1 MKKISVLI
9 VFLLLVDTTFSQTE
23 LKGVMGINFHSIP
36 SMQDYINQSGIASS
50 DNQVGSFVSAVIFAG
65 EGGLFINHSFELT
78 VEAAYEIYSFTDVK
92 FDTGKDELA
101 FNNFMPSVLGYYVIK
116 GEGYNFKF
124 GGGAGVRFLSVN
136 ETLKGKVAAT
146 NYSST
151 GFGTI
156 LRAEGN
162 TLLGGN
168 VFANIGFEIRY
179 DINGE
184 PQDNQGVYIKN
195 SVLEENV
202 NFNAFS
208 TGVRLGITYIFGEN
222 I

>member
-1 MKKISVLI
+1 MKKITVLI
-9 VFLLLVDTTFSQTE
+9 IFLLSVNSTFSQTE

-36 SMQDYINQSGIASS
+36 SMQDYINQSGIASP

-65 EGGLFINHSFELT
+65 EGGLFLSHSFELT
-78 VEAAYEIYSFTDVK
+78 LEAAYEIYSFTDVK

-101 FNNFMPSVLGYYVIK
+101 FNNFMPSVLGYYVIR

-136 ETLKGKVAAT
+136 ETRNGSVAAT

-151 GFGTI
+151 GFGAI

-168 VFANIGFEIRY
+168 FFANIGFEIRY

-184 PQDNQGVYIKN
+184 PQDNKGVYIRN

-208 TGVRLGITYIFGEN
+208 AGVRLGITYIFGEN

>member
-1 MKKISVLI
+1 VKKISVLI
-9 VFLLLVDTTFSQTE
+9 VFLLLADTAFSQTE

-36 SMQDYINQSGIASS
+36 SIQDYINQSGIASS

-101 FNNFMPSVLGYYVIK
+101 FNNFMPSVLGYYVIR

-124 GGGAGVRFLSVN
+124 GGGAGLRFLSVN
-136 ETLKGKVAAT
+136 EIRNGIVAAT

-151 GFGTI
+151 GFGAI

-184 PQDNQGVYIKN
+184 PDNNGKHLYNQ
-195 SVLEENV
+195 VLNENV

>member
-1 MKKISVLI
+1 MKKTSVLI
-9 VFLLLVDTTFSQTE
+9 FLLLFGNSAFPQGEV
-23 LKGVMGINFHSIP
+23 KGVMGIDFLSIP

-50 DNQVGSFVSAVIFAG
+50 DNQLKSFVSAVIFAG
-65 EGGLFINHSFELT
+65 EGGLYLGKSFIFTGEL
-78 VEAAYEIYSFTDVK
+78 AYEIYSFTDVK

-101 FNNFMPSVLGYYVIK
+101 FNNFMPSVLGYYVIR

-124 GGGAGVRFLSVN
+124 GGGAGVRFLSAN
-136 ETLKGKVAAT
+136 ETRNGSATAT

-151 GFGTI
+151 GFGMI

-162 TLLGGN
+162 TLLGGS
-168 VFANIGFEIRY
+168 VYANIGAEIRY

-184 PQDNQGVYIKN
+184 PDNNGKN
-195 SVLEENV
+195 LYNNVLNENV

-208 TGVRLGITYIFGEN
+208 VGVRLGITYIFGEN
-222 I
+222 N

>member
-1 MKKISVLI
+1 
-9 VFLLLVDTTFSQTE
+9 
-23 LKGVMGINFHSIP
+23 
-36 SMQDYINQSGIASS
+36 
-50 DNQVGSFVSAVIFAG
+50 
-65 EGGLFINHSFELT
+65 
-78 VEAAYEIYSFTDVK
+78 
-92 FDTGKDELA
+92 
-101 FNNFMPSVLGYYVIK
+101 MPSVLGYYVIR

-136 ETLKGKVAAT
+136 VTRNGSALAT

-151 GFGTI
+151 GFGAI

-162 TLLGGN
+162 TLLGGS

-184 PQDNQGVYIKN
+184 PDNNGKYLYN
-195 SVLEENV
+195 RVLNENV

-208 TGVRLGITYIFGEN
+208 SGVRLGITYIFGEN
-222 I
+222 N

>member
-1 MKKISVLI
+1 MKKI
-9 VFLLLVDTTFSQTE
+9 FLLTFFLLFANSVFSQTE

-36 SMQDYINQSGIASS
+36 SMQDYINQSGLASP
-50 DNQVGSFVSAVIFAG
+50 DNQLGSFVSVVIFAG
-65 EGGLFINHSFELT
+65 EGGLFLSRSFEMTL
-78 VEAAYEIYSFTDVK
+78 EAAYEIYSFTDVK
-92 FDTGKDELA
+92 LEGKDELA
-101 FNNFMPSVLGYYVIK
+101 FNNFMPSVLAYYVIM

-136 ETLKGKVAAT
+136 ETRNISVAAT
-146 NYSST
+146 NYSSV

-162 TLLGGN
+162 TLLGGS
-168 VFANIGFEIRY
+168 VYANIGFEIRY

-184 PQDNQGVYIKN
+184 PDNNGKHLYNHILN
-195 SVLEENV
+195 ENV

-208 TGVRLGITYIFGEN
+208 AGVRLGITYIIGEN
-222 I
+222 N